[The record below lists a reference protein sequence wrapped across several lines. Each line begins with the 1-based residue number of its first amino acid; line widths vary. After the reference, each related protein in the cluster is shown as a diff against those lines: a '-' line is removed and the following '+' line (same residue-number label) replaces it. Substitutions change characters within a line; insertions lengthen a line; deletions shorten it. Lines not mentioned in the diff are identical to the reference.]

1 MEIIESPSHSFD
13 RPTRQSI
20 VAIFL
25 IIFKYIKVMLRQIWP
40 FLLVFFVGGSGKSY
54 GILVTLSIISGI
66 SMIWAI
72 ISYFKFYFHIENEEL
87 IIQKGIFNQTNLN
100 IPFDRI
106 QTINIKQNV
115 VHQLLNVVE
124 LEVDTAG
131 TKKAEFSFD
140 ALSKSKAEALRS
152 ILLSKSSTKN
162 VESVVDI
169 VDESEELQQ
178 DIDEHE
184 NWELSK
190 IPTPIKSI
198 VEKEEAQ
205 IPILN
210 LSISNLL
217 KVGISQN
224 HLQSVGFV
232 MIGLFW
238 IQESVQ
244 DAGID
249 TDSYLND
256 GKEFLLS
263 ASFNAIL
270 TMIFIA
276 VILAILISLVRTV
289 LVYFNAR
296 LWREGIRIKLSHGLF
311 NKKEVSAHYD
321 KIQILQWGHNPLQ
334 KLMKIK
340 DVSLKQASSAAV
352 SEKKSLRIQGCSDE
366 HIQYLQESWLGEEAM
381 ANLEVH
387 GISIHY
393 FQRRFLYRVLFCVL
407 LIATC
412 ILTQTYNGW
421 LAMAILMIPYFGII
435 TWLSYQ
441 KSGFAI
447 NDQTLYV
454 TNGVFGDDYTILP
467 LIKIQNIKL
476 KQTPFQTRKE
486 LADVRI
492 FTASGNI
499 TIPYVPL
506 DIAENLC
513 NYFLYKIEVSEE
525 SWM

>member
-1 MEIIESPSHSFD
+1 MELIEANSFNQ
-13 RPTRQSI
+13 PTRQSI

-40 FLLVFFVGGSGKSY
+40 FLLVFFVGGSGRSY
-54 GILVTLSIISGI
+54 GLLIVLSIISI
-66 SMIWAI
+66 VSMIWAI
-72 ISYFKFYFHIENEEL
+72 ISYFKFYFHIENDEL
-87 IIQKGIFNQTNLN
+87 IIQKGIFNKTNLN

-140 ALSKSKAEALRS
+140 ALSKPKAEALRS
-152 ILLSKSSTKN
+152 ILLKKRDN
-162 VESVVDI
+162 SVTNEQEYGDAFS
-169 VDESEELQQ
+169 DF
-178 DIDEHE
+178 
-184 NWELSK
+184 
-190 IPTPIKSI
+190 
-198 VEKEEAQ
+198 EKEILAKQALEREQ
-205 IPILN
+205 VQEEKIPILN
-210 LSISNLL
+210 LSIANLL

-224 HLQSVGFV
+224 HFRSVGLV

-238 IQESVQ
+238 IQESVE

-249 TDSYLND
+249 TDSYMNT
-256 GKEFLLS
+256 GKDFLLS
-263 ASFNAIL
+263 ASFSAIL
-270 TMIFIA
+270 SLIFIA
-276 VILAILISLVRTV
+276 TVLAILISLVRTV
-289 LVYFNAR
+289 LVYFNAH

-321 KIQILQWGHNPLQ
+321 KIQLLQWGHNPLQ

-352 SEKKSLRIQGCSDE
+352 SERKSLRIQGCTDE
-366 HIQYLQESWLGEEAM
+366 HIEYLKESWLGEAAL

-393 FQRRFLYRVLFCVL
+393 FYRRLLYRMLFAAL

-412 ILTQTYNGW
+412 ILVKNYNGW
-421 LAMAILMIPYFGII
+421 LLLAIALVPYFIA
-435 TWLSYQ
+435 TAWLSFK

-454 TNGVFGDDYTILP
+454 TNGVFGDDYTIMP
-467 LIKIQNIKL
+467 LIKIQNVKL
-476 KQTPFQTRKE
+476 KQTPFQSRKE

-492 FTASGNI
+492 YTASGNI

-506 DIAENLC
+506 DIAQNLC
-513 NYFLYKIEVSEE
+513 NYFLYRIEVSDEH
-525 SWM
+525 WM

>member
-1 MEIIESPSHSFD
+1 MELIDINSFNK
-13 RPTRQSI
+13 PTRQSI

-25 IIFKYIKVMLRQIWP
+25 IIFKYIKVMLRQVWP

-54 GILVTLSIISGI
+54 GLLFTLSVISIG

-72 ISYFKFYFHIENEEL
+72 ISYFKFYFHIENDEL
-87 IIQKGIFNQTNLN
+87 IIQKGIFNRTNLN

-115 VHQLLNVVE
+115 IHQLLNVVE

-152 ILLSKSSTKN
+152 ILLKKRDSS
-162 VESVVDI
+162 VES
-169 VDESEELQQ
+169 ESVYG
-178 DIDEHE
+178 DVFSDF
-184 NWELSK
+184 
-190 IPTPIKSI
+190 
-198 VEKEEAQ
+198 EKEILAKQALEREQ
-205 IPILN
+205 VQEEKIPILN
-210 LSISNLL
+210 LSIANLL

-224 HLQSVGFV
+224 HFRSVGFV
-232 MIGLFW
+232 LIGLFW
-238 IQESVQ
+238 IQESVE

-249 TDSYLND
+249 TDSYMNT

-263 ASFNAIL
+263 ASFSAIL
-270 TMIFIA
+270 SLIFIA
-276 VILAILISLVRTV
+276 TGLAILISLVRTV
-289 LVYFNAR
+289 LVYFNAH

-321 KIQILQWGHNPLQ
+321 KIQLLQWGHNPLQ

-366 HIQYLQESWLGEEAM
+366 NIEYLKKSWLGEAALE
-381 ANLEVH
+381 NLETH

-393 FQRRFLYRVLFCVL
+393 FYRRLLYRMLFCAL
-407 LIATC
+407 LIASC
-412 ILTQTYNGW
+412 IVAGNYDW
-421 LAMAILMIPYFGII
+421 LILAVLLVPYFIAT
-435 TWLSYQ
+435 TWLSYK
-441 KSGFAI
+441 KSGYAI

-454 TNGVFGDDYTILP
+454 TNGVFGDDFTILP
-467 LIKIQNIKL
+467 LIKIQNVKL
-476 KQTPFQTRKE
+476 RQTPFQSRKN

-499 TIPYVPL
+499 VIPYIPL

-513 NYFLYKIEVSEE
+513 NYFLYRIEVSEE
-525 SWM
+525 RWM

>member
-1 MEIIESPSHSFD
+1 MELVDINSFSK
-13 RPTRQSI
+13 PTRQSI

-25 IIFKYIKVMLRQIWP
+25 IIFKYIKIMLRQIWP

-54 GILVTLSIISGI
+54 GILITLSIISIG

-72 ISYFKFYFHIENEEL
+72 ISYFKFYFHIENDEL

-115 VHQLLNVVE
+115 IHQLLNVVE

-140 ALSKSKAEALRS
+140 ALSKSKAEELRS
-152 ILLSKSSTKN
+152 ILLSKKK
-162 VESVVDI
+162 
-169 VDESEELQQ
+169 SEPVPLS
-178 DIDEHE
+178 E
-184 NWELSK
+184 NSFLNETDLE
-190 IPTPIKSI
+190 IL
-198 VEKEEAQ
+198 EAQ
-205 IPILN
+205 KDTEEKIPILN
-210 LSISNLL
+210 LSIANLI
-217 KVGISQN
+217 KVGVSQN
-224 HLQSVGFV
+224 HFRSVGLV

-238 IQESVQ
+238 IQESVE

-249 TDSYLND
+249 TDSYMNT

-263 ASFNAIL
+263 ASISAIL
-270 TMIFIA
+270 SLLFLATF
-276 VILAILISLVRTV
+276 LAIIISLVRTV
-289 LVYFNAR
+289 LTYYNAH

-321 KIQILQWGHNPLQ
+321 KIQLLQWGHNPLQ

-352 SEKKSLRIQGCSDE
+352 SSKKSLRIQGCSDE
-366 HIQYLQESWLGEEAM
+366 HIEYLKESWLGEAAL

-393 FQRRFLYRVLFCVL
+393 FYRRLLYRLIFCAL

-412 ILTQTYNGW
+412 ILAQHYAGW
-421 LAMAILMIPYFGII
+421 LVLSILLIPYFIA
-435 TWLSYQ
+435 TTYLSYQ

-447 NDQTLYV
+447 NDQTLYI
-454 TNGVFGDDYTILP
+454 TNGVFGDDYAILP
-467 LIKIQNIKL
+467 LIKIQNIKIR
-476 KQTPFQTRKE
+476 QTPFQTRKG

-499 TIPYVPL
+499 TIPYISNDV
-506 DIAENLC
+506 AEDLC

-525 SWM
+525 RWM